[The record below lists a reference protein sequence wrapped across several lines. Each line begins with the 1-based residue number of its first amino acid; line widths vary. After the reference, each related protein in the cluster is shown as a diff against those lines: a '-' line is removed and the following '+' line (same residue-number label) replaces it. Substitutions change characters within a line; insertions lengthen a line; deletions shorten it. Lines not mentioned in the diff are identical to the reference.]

1 MYVYSETGILVDRV
15 SYKKEIADKYGK
27 PIEISENGLILIFRK
42 GHDSPEIHLI
52 LVHID
57 KLEWVATI
65 NIKDKV
71 DEYLHS
77 KKATL
82 SPTLYEEMQTF
93 YDLYLQKLEEMKN
106 IELTIVLNDDAE
118 ILVRIKPKED

>member
-15 SYKKEIADKYGK
+15 SYQHDIADKYGK

-52 LVHID
+52 IVHID

-71 DEYLHS
+71 DAYFDSHQ
-77 KKATL
+77 TL
-82 SPTLYEEMQTF
+82 IPPNLYEEMTTF
-93 YDLYLQKLEEMKN
+93 YNLYLNKLEEMKN
-106 IELTIVLNDDAE
+106 IELTFVLNDDAE
-118 ILVRIKPKED
+118 ILVRIKPKGE

>member
-1 MYVYSETGILVDRV
+1 MYVYTENGILIDRI
-15 SYKKEIADKYGK
+15 SYQELGEKYGK
-27 PIEISENGLILIFRK
+27 PISISENGKILIFRK

-71 DEYLHS
+71 D
-77 KKATL
+77 
-82 SPTLYEEMQTF
+82 
-93 YDLYLQKLEEMKN
+93 
-106 IELTIVLNDDAE
+106 
-118 ILVRIKPKED
+118 